1 MLDLGMDPFNFAD
14 ALLGILAQR
23 LARSLCPHCKEAYE
37 PKKAELQSLA
47 DEYILN
53 TEGDA
58 SSVQAAW
65 HEEYAQGKKLTL
77 YKAKGCKSCNDT
89 GYSGRIGLYELM
101 TISPELKRL
110 IQKRAP
116 VPELVREALSNGMVT
131 LKQDGISKIL
141 QGKTDIAQVRAV
153 CS

>member
-23 LARSLCPHCKEAYE
+23 LARSLCTDCKEACE
-37 PKKAELQSLA
+37 AKEAELQALA
-47 DEYILN
+47 DEYVLN
-53 TEGDA
+53 TDIETEKVLSNWCTQYTQD
-58 SSVQAAW
+58 
-65 HEEYAQGKKLTL
+65 KKLTL
-77 YKAKGCKSCNDT
+77 HKAKGCKSCNDT
-89 GYSGRIGLYELM
+89 GYSGRIELYELM
-101 TISPELKRL
+101 SISPSLRQL

-131 LKQDGISKIL
+131 LKQDGIDKVL